1 MNKDASMRQRA
12 LTVLRGEKPARLP
25 FITRLET
32 WYKSHTRTNTLP
44 EHLHGLTLDQVHA
57 AVGIGRL
64 KFSSPFG
71 FRLRDVEVKATFNGD
86 PLYHNYEP
94 IIENFPGMWDI
105 VPTDRAGETITE
117 LITPRG
123 QLTLQHK
130 LLPDN
135 ILNGTDPYLKRH
147 LVQDDADLRILE
159 YILEKAEYVP
169 LYEKI
174 YEDEAMVGEHGFVV
188 PLLYRIPFQQVLL
201 EYLGEVPLFRA
212 LHHCPDQVRHLFDL
226 LDRQMMAIIQ
236 EVSSLDVPYVE
247 FPDNLHGPMTS
258 PRLFKEYCL
267 PMYQK
272 YCDALHAQG
281 KKVGSHTDGDMRPL
295 LNLLPQSG
303 LDVCESF
310 SPSPLTNCTF
320 EEAWHAWDKGPLI
333 WGAIPSP
340 ILEEWVSDSDF
351 RTYMQNLFKKIDRPI
366 ILGIVD
372 LCMRHNSIE
381 RATSIASWI
390 ESSELLDLKV
400 NPGEIR

>member
-1 MNKDASMRQRA
+1 MSTDDGMRQRT
-12 LTVLRGEKPARLP
+12 LSVLRGEKPTRLP
-25 FITRLET
+25 FITRLEA

-44 EHLHGLTLDQVHA
+44 GYLQGMTLDQVHD

-64 KFSSPFG
+64 KFSSPFA
-71 FRLRDVEVKATFNGD
+71 FRLRGVEIRSTFNNES
-86 PLYHNYEP
+86 LYQCYEP
-94 IIENFPGMWDI
+94 VIENFPGMWDI
-105 VPTDRAGETITE
+105 VPTDRAGETVTE
-117 LITPRG
+117 MITPRG
-123 QLTLQHK
+123 RLLLVHK

-135 ILNGTDPYLKRH
+135 VLNGTDPYLKRH
-147 LVQDDADLRILE
+147 LLQDENDWQVLE

-169 LYEKI
+169 LYKKI
-174 YEDEAMVGEHGFVV
+174 YEEEALLGEHGFVV

-212 LHHCPDQVRHLFDL
+212 LHQNTSQVRRLFDI
-226 LDRQMMAIIQ
+226 LDQQMMSIIQ
-236 EVSSLDVPYVE
+236 EISGLDVPYVE

-295 LNLLPQSG
+295 LNLLPQTG

-310 SPSPLTNCTF
+310 SPSPLTRCTF
-320 EEAWHAWDKGPLI
+320 EEAWTAWDKGPLI

-340 ILEEWVSDSDF
+340 ILEEWVSESDF
-351 RTYMQNLFKKIDRPI
+351 HAYMQNLFEKIDRPI

-372 LCMRHNSIE
+372 LFMSHNSIE
-381 RATSIASWI
+381 RAASIASWI
-390 ESSELLDLKV
+390 EASGPFDLKV
-400 NPGEIR
+400 NRSEV

>member
-1 MNKDASMRQRA
+1 MRQRL
-12 LTVLRGEKPARLP
+12 LTVLRGEKPAHLP

-32 WYKSHTRTNTLP
+32 WHKSRIRTNTIP
-44 EHLHGLTLDQVHA
+44 EHLRGLTLDQVHA

-64 KFSSPFG
+64 KFSAPFA
-71 FRLRDVEVKATFNGD
+71 FRLRGVEVKATFNGD
-86 PLYHNYEP
+86 PLFQAYEP
-94 IIENFPGMWDI
+94 TIENFPGMWDI
-105 VPTDRAGETITE
+105 VPTDRPGETATE

-123 QLTLQHK
+123 KLTLQHK
-130 LLPDN
+130 LLPDSV
-135 ILNGTDPYLKRH
+135 LNGTDPYLKRH
-147 LVQDDADLRILE
+147 LIQDIDDLRILE

-174 YEDEAMVGEHGFVV
+174 HEDDTIVGENGFVI

-212 LHHCPDQVRHLFDL
+212 LRQRPNQVRHLFEI
-226 LDRQMMAIIQ
+226 LDQQMLSIIQ
-236 EVSSLDVPYVE
+236 EVTSLDVPYVE

-258 PRLFKEYCL
+258 PRLFNEFCL

-295 LNLLPQSG
+295 LNLLTHSG

-310 SPSPLTNCTF
+310 SPFPLTSCTF
-320 EEAWHAWDKGPLI
+320 EEAWCVWEKGPMI
-333 WGAIPSP
+333 WGAIPSL
-340 ILEEWVSDSDF
+340 ILEEWISEDEF
-351 RTYMQNLFKKIDRPI
+351 RAYMQNLFEKIDRPI
-366 ILGIVD
+366 IFGIVD
-372 LCMRHNSIE
+372 LFMHHNSIE

-390 ESSELLDLKV
+390 ESNELFDLKV
-400 NPGEIR
+400 NSSEV

>member
-1 MNKDASMRQRA
+1 MNKDHGMHQRA
-12 LTVLRGEKPARLP
+12 VAVLRGETPTCLP

-32 WYKSHTRTNTLP
+32 WYKSHLRTNTLP
-44 EHLHGLTLDQVHA
+44 EHLRGLSLDQVHA

-64 KFSSPFG
+64 KFSAPFA
-71 FRLRDVEVKATFNGD
+71 FRLRGVEVLSTFNGD
-86 PLYHNYEP
+86 PLYHEYEP
-94 IIENFPGMWDI
+94 VIENFPGMWDI

-117 LITPRG
+117 LITPHG
-123 QLTLQHK
+123 KLSLQHK

-135 ILNGTDPYLKRH
+135 VQNGTDPYLKRH
-147 LVQDDADLRILE
+147 LIYDDHDLHILE
-159 YILEKAEYVP
+159 SVLEKVEYVP

-174 YEDEAMVGEHGFVV
+174 YEDETAVGENGFVV

-212 LHHCPDQVRHLFDL
+212 LHNTPGQVRYLFDL
-226 LDRQMMAIIQ
+226 LDQQMLNVIQ
-236 EVSSLDVPYVE
+236 EVSSLEVPYVE

-272 YCDALHAQG
+272 YCEALHAQG

-295 LNLLPQSG
+295 LDLLPQSG

-310 SPSPLTNCTF
+310 SPSPLTKCTF
-320 EEAWHAWDKGPLI
+320 EEAWLAWENGPLI

-340 ILEEWVSDSDF
+340 ILEEWISEDDF
-351 RTYMQNLFKKIDRPI
+351 HAYMQNLFKKIDRPI

-372 LCMRHNSIE
+372 LFMHHNSIE

-390 ESSELLDLKV
+390 EAGGLINLKV
-400 NPGEIR
+400 NPSEI

>member
-1 MNKDASMRQRA
+1 MNIDISMRQRA
-12 LTVLRGEKPARLP
+12 LTVLRGEKPTRLP
-25 FITRLET
+25 FITRLEA

-44 EHLHGLTLDQVHA
+44 EHLRGLTLDQVHA

-64 KFSSPFG
+64 KFASPFA
-71 FRLRDVEVKATFNGD
+71 FRLRGVEIKSTFNGE
-86 PLYHNYEP
+86 PLYQSYEP
-94 IIENFPGMWDI
+94 VIENFPGMWDI
-105 VPTDRAGETITE
+105 VPTDRAGETTTE
-117 LITPRG
+117 IITPRG
-123 QLTLQHK
+123 RLLLQHK
-130 LLPDN
+130 LLPDSV
-135 ILNGTDPYLKRH
+135 LNGTDPYLKCH
-147 LVQDDADLRILE
+147 LIQDENDWQVLE
-159 YILEKAEYVP
+159 YILEKVEYVP

-174 YEDEAMVGEHGFVV
+174 YEGEATVGENGFVV

-212 LHHCPDQVRHLFDL
+212 LHQRTSQVHRLFDI
-226 LDRQMMAIIQ
+226 LDQQMLAIIQ
-236 EVSSLDVPYVE
+236 EISSLNVSYVE

-295 LNLLPQSG
+295 LNLLSQSG

-310 SPSPLTNCTF
+310 SPTPLTNCTF
-320 EEAWHAWDKGPLI
+320 EEAWNAWEQGPLI

-340 ILEEWVSDSDF
+340 ILEDWVSEDDF
-351 RTYMQNLFKKIDRPI
+351 RAYMQNLFEKIDRPI

-372 LCMRHNSIE
+372 LFMHHNSIE

-390 ESSELLDLKV
+390 ESSESLDLKV
-400 NPGEIR
+400 AQSET

>member
-1 MNKDASMRQRA
+1 MNKTQGMRQRA
-12 LTVLRGEKPARLP
+12 LTVLQGEMPRRLP
-25 FITRLET
+25 FITRLEA

-44 EHLHGLTLDQVHA
+44 EHLRGLTLDQVHA

-64 KFSSPFG
+64 KFSAPFA
-71 FRLRDVEVKATFNGD
+71 FRLHGVEIQATFNGD
-86 PLYHNYEP
+86 PLYHDYEP
-94 IIENFPGMWDI
+94 VIENFPGLWDI
-105 VPTDRAGETITE
+105 VPTDRAGETVTE

-123 QLTLQHK
+123 RLILQHT

-135 ILNGTDPYLKRH
+135 VLTGTDPYLKRH
-147 LVQDDADLRILE
+147 LIQDENDFHVLE
-159 YILEKAEYVP
+159 YILEKTEYVP

-174 YEDEAMVGEHGFVV
+174 YDDEARVGEHGLVV

-201 EYLGEVPLFRA
+201 EYFGEVPLFRA
-212 LHHCPDQVRHLFDL
+212 LHQRTDQVHRLFDL
-226 LDRQMMAIIQ
+226 LDQQMMIIIQ
-236 EVSSLDVPYVE
+236 EISTLDVPYVE

-272 YCDALHAQG
+272 YCEALHAQG

-295 LNLLPQSG
+295 LDLLPQSG

-310 SPSPLTNCTF
+310 SPSPLTKCTF
-320 EEAWHAWDKGPLI
+320 EEAWHAWEGGPLI

-340 ILEEWVSDSDF
+340 ILEEWVSEADF
-351 RTYMQNLFKKIDRPI
+351 HAYMQNLFEKIDRPI

-372 LCMRHNSIE
+372 LFMHHNSIE

-390 ESSELLDLKV
+390 ESNEFLDLKV
-400 NPGEIR
+400 GPSEI

>member
-1 MNKDASMRQRA
+1 MKMDVGMHQQA
-12 LTVLRGEKPARLP
+12 LAVLRGEKPARLP

-32 WYKSHTRTNTLP
+32 WYISHVRTDTLP
-44 EHLHGLTLDQVHA
+44 EHLRDLSLDQVHD

-64 KFSSPFG
+64 KFSAPFA
-71 FRLRDVEVKATFNGD
+71 FRLRGVEVVSTFNGD
-86 PLYHNYEP
+86 PLFREYEP

-123 QLTLQHK
+123 RLTLQHK
-130 LLPDN
+130 LLPDSVQ
-135 ILNGTDPYLKRH
+135 NGTDPYLKRH
-147 LVQDDADLRILE
+147 LINDDDDLRVLE
-159 YILEKAEYVP
+159 YILEKAEYVS

-174 YEDEAMVGEHGFVV
+174 HEDETKVGENGFVV

-212 LHHCPDQVRHLFDL
+212 LHQHPDQVRHLFDL
-226 LDRQMMAIIQ
+226 LDRQMMATIHEI
-236 EVSSLDVPYVE
+236 SSLDVPYVE

-281 KKVGSHTDGDMRPL
+281 KKVGSHTDGDMGPL
-295 LNLLPQSG
+295 LDLLPQTG

-310 SPSPLTNCTF
+310 SPFPLTSCTF
-320 EEAWHAWDKGPLI
+320 EAAWHAWEKGPTI
-333 WGAIPSP
+333 WGSIPSP
-340 ILEEWVSDSDF
+340 ILEDWISESDF
-351 RTYMQNLFKKIDRPI
+351 RAYMQNLFEKIDRPI

-372 LCMRHNSIE
+372 LFMHHNSIE
-381 RATSIASWI
+381 RAASIASWV
-390 ESSELLDLKV
+390 ESSELFKLKV
-400 NPGEIR
+400 NSSEI

>member
-1 MNKDASMRQRA
+1 MSTDDGMRQRT
-12 LTVLRGEKPARLP
+12 LSVLRGEKPTRLP
-25 FITRLET
+25 FITRLEA

-44 EHLHGLTLDQVHA
+44 GYLQGMTLDQVHD

-64 KFSSPFG
+64 KFSSPFA
-71 FRLRDVEVKATFNGD
+71 FRLRGVEIRSTFNNES
-86 PLYHNYEP
+86 LYQCYEP
-94 IIENFPGMWDI
+94 VIENFPGMWDI
-105 VPTDRAGETITE
+105 VPTDRAGETVTE
-117 LITPRG
+117 MITPRG
-123 QLTLQHK
+123 RLLLVHK

-135 ILNGTDPYLKRH
+135 VLNGTDPYLKRH
-147 LVQDDADLRILE
+147 LLQDENDWQVLE

-169 LYEKI
+169 LYKKI
-174 YEDEAMVGEHGFVV
+174 YEEEALLGEHGFVV

-212 LHHCPDQVRHLFDL
+212 LHQNTSQVRRLFDI
-226 LDRQMMAIIQ
+226 LDQQMMSIIQ
-236 EVSSLDVPYVE
+236 EISGLDVPYVE

-295 LNLLPQSG
+295 LNLLPQTG

-310 SPSPLTNCTF
+310 SPSPLTRCTF
-320 EEAWHAWDKGPLI
+320 EEAWTAWDKGPLI

-340 ILEEWVSDSDF
+340 ILEEWVSESDF
-351 RTYMQNLFKKIDRPI
+351 HAYMQNLFEKIDRPI

-372 LCMRHNSIE
+372 LFMSHNSIE
-381 RATSIASWI
+381 RAASIASWI
-390 ESSELLDLKV
+390 EASGPCDLKV
-400 NPGEIR
+400 NPSEI